1 MTINVTQPAII
12 LLSPEE
18 AGSLLTE
25 PMTMDEERRAIFWQ
39 SQARVY
45 RMGKHGER

>member
-18 AGSLLTE
+18 AGSLLIE
-25 PMTMDEERRAIFWQ
+25 PVTLDEERRAIFWQ
-39 SQARVY
+39 SRACVY
-45 RMGKHGER
+45 RMGKHDGR